1 MPKNTSQSAQDQ
13 PPKAKYRIT
22 NWSDY
27 TNALIRRGSLTVWFN
42 VDTLTQWT
50 QPTQTGNP
58 GHPFE
63 YGEIAIECALTLKAV
78 YGLALRQT
86 QGFVASLLELVKLP
100 WAVPYYTTLCR
111 RQKTLQIQLP
121 RQATGK
127 ALHLVVDATGLKVY
141 GEGEWQVK
149 THGKTRRR
157 VWRKIHLGL
166 DEATGE
172 IVASAVTDS
181 GTREKEELPGLLDQ
195 VEGPISQVS
204 TDGAYDFMTCYDA
217 IAEREARAVVP
228 PRSNAVIWG
237 NGAMDAR
244 DANLRRIYEIG
255 RKAWKRESGYHRRS
269 LVETGIFR
277 LKRIFGNLLSTRLLD
292 HQRCDVRMR
301 CAALNTMTALGMPV
315 SQKRSD

>member
-1 MPKNTSQSAQDQ
+1 METCPSQSSQEQ
-13 PPKAKYRIT
+13 PPKAQYRIT

-27 TNALIRRGSLTVWFN
+27 NTALVRRGSLTIWFN
-42 VDTLTQWT
+42 VEALEQWT
-50 QPTQTGNP
+50 HPTQTGKP

-63 YGEIAIECALTLKAV
+63 YGDMAIECALTLKAV

-86 QGFVASLLELVKLP
+86 QGFVASLLELVNLP
-100 WAVPYYTTLCR
+100 WEVPCYTTLCR
-111 RQKTLQIQLP
+111 RQKTLVVQLP
-121 RQATGK
+121 RQKAGK

-141 GEGEWQVK
+141 GEGEWQVT

-157 VWRKIHLGL
+157 VWRKIHLGI

-172 IVASAVTDS
+172 IVACEVTDS
-181 GTREKEELPGLLDQ
+181 GTRENEELPGLLDQ
-195 VEGPISQVS
+195 VPDPLSQVS

-217 IAEREARAVVP
+217 IAEHEARAVIP
-228 PRSNAVIWG
+228 PRSNAVIWD

-244 DANLRRIYEIG
+244 DANLRRIQAIG
-255 RKAWKRESGYHRRS
+255 RKAWKVESGYHRRS

-292 HQRCDVRMR
+292 HQRCDVRIR
-301 CAALNTMTALGMPV
+301 CAALNSMTALGMPV
-315 SQKRSD
+315 SQKISA